1 MAIYHCSTK
10 MISRGVGRSAVAA
23 AAYRA
28 GEKLVNNRTGLTH
41 DFTRKNGVVHS
52 EIISNFNIE
61 IDRNQLW
68 NLAEQCENRKDSRTA
83 REWVIALPDE
93 LNADQRKQL
102 AKDFAISLA
111 NRYGVIADLAIHEPS
126 KGGNDKNHH
135 AHIMLTTRKAEL
147 DPENNLILTAKTNIE
162 LSNKKRKSLGLGTS
176 QNEIKEIRKAWAE
189 LANSAL
195 AAAEQEQRIDHLS
208 YKDRGLN
215 YESTQHEGP
224 AVTKLRKLNIDTD
237 VSLKNDAIKQRNA
250 ERLELEQIINR
261 LNQEII
267 IEEHSLNKLKDQLE
281 HQSNLIDQL
290 ELLKEQYFD
299 FMRFHNHRLSKQ
311 NENLNSVEQQFEQS
325 QKWLRKNKTSEQTMN
340 EYRKDTGFKLF
351 DLPNFY
357 LSENNYNEMKQAE
370 ITKFENDIAVTANNT
385 HIPKLVFELRNI
397 TKKLEESGERIKAYE
412 VEQPTLFKKFKNLI
426 GFKEP
431 QRSILSDL
439 DNYDEYIAPML
450 QKHDIE
456 QAEKHKEYVAKR
468 DAEEKQKREKQKRK
482 DELDKQKAEHDLKLK
497 LELESYE
504 NKSIQPK
511 PKIIHNS
518 PAVVEQK
525 REDSFD
531 LGM

>member
-10 MISRGVGRSAVAA
+10 MISRGTGRSAVAA

-28 GEKLVNNRTGLTH
+28 GEKLINNRTGLTH

-102 AKDFAISLA
+102 AKDFAKSLVD
-111 NRYGVIADLAIHEPS
+111 RYGVIADIAIHEPS

-135 AHIMLTTRKAEL
+135 AHIMLTTRKAAL
-147 DPENNLILTAKTNIE
+147 DPDNNLILTAKTNIE
-162 LSNKKRKSLGLGTS
+162 LSNKKRKSLGMTTS
-176 QNEIKEIRKAWAE
+176 QNEIKEIRKAWAD
-189 LANSAL
+189 LANAAL
-195 AAAEQEQRIDHLS
+195 AAAEQEQEQRVDHRS

-224 AVTKLRKLNIDTD
+224 AVTKLRKLNIDTE

-281 HQSNLIDQL
+281 QQSNLIDQL
-290 ELLKEQYFD
+290 EVLKEQYFD

-311 NENLNSVEQQFEQS
+311 NENLNSVEDRFKQS
-325 QKWLRKNKTSEQTMN
+325 QKWLRKNKTSEHEMN

-351 DLPNFY
+351 DLPDFY
-357 LSENNYNEMKQAE
+357 LSEHKYNEMKKAE
-370 ITKFENDIAVTANNT
+370 ITKFKNDIAVTANNT
-385 HIPKLVFELRNI
+385 HIPKLVYELRNVI
-397 TKKLEESGERIKAYE
+397 KKLEESGERIKAYE
-412 VEQPTLFKKFKNLI
+412 VEQPTLFKKFKNSI

-439 DNYDEYIAPML
+439 DNYDEYIAPIV

-456 QAEKHKEYVAKR
+456 QTEKHKDYVAKR

-504 NKSIQPK
+504 NKPIQPK
-511 PKIIHNS
+511 PKIIHS

-525 REDSFD
+525 RDDLD